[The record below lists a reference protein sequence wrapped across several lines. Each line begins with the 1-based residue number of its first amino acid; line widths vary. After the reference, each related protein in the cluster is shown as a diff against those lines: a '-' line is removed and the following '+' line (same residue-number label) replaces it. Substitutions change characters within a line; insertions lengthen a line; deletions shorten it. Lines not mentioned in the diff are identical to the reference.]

1 MLWAFDKLVVPTGL
15 VAAMI
20 RLGNLMNHEIYG
32 HSTDLP
38 WGFRFID
45 NLHAWRMGR
54 SLFLQLR
61 AIRRNCM
68 RPLVIW

>member
-1 MLWAFDKLVVPTGL
+1 
-15 VAAMI
+15 
-20 RLGNLMNHEIYG
+20 MNHEIYG

-45 NLHAWRMGR
+45 NLHRMENGGGA
-54 SLFLQLR
+54 LFLQLR